1 MHTWLM
7 KSDHPIMGLNTS
19 RDFTNVTQVQQP
31 PAPAVKAPTES
42 TIDLCLTD
50 LSAVEVP
57 QLELQFQVDL
67 VETPPAPPPKETL
80 TRALPSLLPRHIVSR
95 HVFNESSE

>member
-31 PAPAVKAPTES
+31 AAPAVKAPTES

-50 LSAVEVP
+50 LSANNGEVP

-67 VETPPAPPPKETL
+67 VDFPPPPFPR
-80 TRALPSLLPRHIVSR
+80 TRRR
-95 HVFNESSE
+95 